1 MVAIWMDVGDVT
13 CSCGMEWEGPEVRD
27 ESEQKHSVG

>member
-1 MVAIWMDVGDVT
+1 MVSMDVGDVT
-13 CSCGMEWEGPEVRD
+13 CSSGMEWEEPEVRD